1 MTLMEIKFDNLAS
14 LVSELM
20 LTSPTYILTNGTPDV
35 EKDLLMHSLR
45 VKAELPSIGVVSI
58 SSVYVSGAKE
68 VVMLM
73 TLDDKQVKILR
84 NHGIN
89 VLVKKKSDTTNSEDE
104 YFCVL
109 TKQLIERI
117 DSLCSLAPQ

>member
-1 MTLMEIKFDNLAS
+1 MVIKFNNLAS

-45 VKAELPSIGVVSI
+45 VKAELPRIGVVSI

-89 VLVKKKSDTTNSEDE
+89 VLVRKKSDTTNSEDE

>member
-73 TLDDKQVKILR
+73 TLDDKQVKIIR

-89 VLVKKKSDTTNSEDE
+89 VLVRKKSDTTNSEDE

-109 TKQLIERI
+109 TKQLIDRI